1 MKNNCGTMT
10 EQNTMY
16 FHPDHLGSSSY
27 VTDKKGNFFEMI
39 EYLPYGETLYDEAAT
54 VDKTEFRFTSKE
66 QDAET
71 GLYYHGARYRDAKT
85 GVWLSCDPILEQYL
99 AGKPAGG
106 VYNPINMNLYNYC
119 GNNPIK
125 YIDTDGNHFEY
136 YAIIDDCFRGDKKNH
151 NNLDGRVLVSTY
163 IDGNG
168 KTIARQNSSGSNA
181 PLGWNN
187 KEGTSYR
194 NEDGT
199 PLASVLVRQEDNLY
213 LMEIMSTDTIA
224 PDGRAP
230 NRVMNY
236 RLKPVNP
243 DTFEVDTNSKNWKK
257 GSVEFADNRKKN
269 ASINCS
275 DKLKIITGYKPSG
288 NKEGRSDEETPR
300 TVRDWKYEE
309 NPNIPFSDPLNR
321 MKPDTNDGGR
331 HYDEPKSKPKN
342 K

>member
-1 MKNNCGTMT
+1 M
-10 EQNTMY
+10 
-16 FHPDHLGSSSY
+16 
-27 VTDKKGNFFEMI
+27 
-39 EYLPYGETLYDEAAT
+39 
-54 VDKTEFRFTSKE
+54 
-66 QDAET
+66 
-71 GLYYHGARYRDAKT
+71 YYHGARYRDAKT
-85 GVWLSCDPILEQYL
+85 GVWLSVDPILEMYL